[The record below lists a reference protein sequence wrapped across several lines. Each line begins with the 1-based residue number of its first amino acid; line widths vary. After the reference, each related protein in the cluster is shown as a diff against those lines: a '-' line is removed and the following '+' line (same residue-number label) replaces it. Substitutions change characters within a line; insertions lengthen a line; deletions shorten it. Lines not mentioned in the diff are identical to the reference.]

1 MFKRGDRR
9 IRRSDNPYQAL
20 CLQLEQTRREADLYA
35 VVLATH
41 QGLVVAASGEPE
53 VCEEL
58 GAVAPLLGRAAFHP
72 KLSQPSASIS
82 SMCAGWRVTGRG
94 SFWRASGAGEAATR
108 SCGNR
113 SSGFSESS
121 GPTSYLCR

>member
-72 KLSQPSASIS
+72 KLSPALSVDKLDVRRMACDGERFFLASI
-82 SMCAGWRVTGRG
+82 GGGRSRHALLRQSVVG
-94 SFWRASGAGEAATR
+94 LQRILGTD
-108 SCGNR
+108 
-113 SSGFSESS
+113 
-121 GPTSYLCR
+121 